1 LSARSGQWLTV
12 TTGRDIAATGISAQR
27 LNQVVDDP
35 YGAKTLDNYLS
46 PAAFAYPAD
55 GTLGDHKINSVAGPG
70 YWTIDLAIS
79 RLFPVTAEGNIEFRM
94 EAFNLL
100 NNFNWGNP
108 VTIYD
113 QATFGKI
120 QSVAGSPRILQFA
133 VKFGF

>member
-1 LSARSGQWLTV
+1 
-12 TTGRDIAATGISAQR
+12 
-27 LNQVVDDP
+27 
-35 YGAKTLDNYLS
+35 
-46 PAAFAYPAD
+46 
-55 GTLGDHKINSVAGPG
+55 
-70 YWTIDLAIS
+70 
-79 RLFPVTAEGNIEFRM
+79 M

>member
-1 LSARSGQWLTV
+1 M
-12 TTGRDIAATGISAQR
+12 
-27 LNQVVDDP
+27 
-35 YGAKTLDNYLS
+35 
-46 PAAFAYPAD
+46 
-55 GTLGDHKINSVAGPG
+55 
-70 YWTIDLAIS
+70 AIS
-79 RLFPVTAEGNIEFRM
+79 RLVSFAAGRSIEFRM